1 MPRFFIPTPPEGQAV
16 ITGEDAVHIGRSLR
30 MRCGEQLTLCCDG
43 VDYLCEIE
51 SMTSS
56 EVYCRVLSSAPSETE
71 PRLKLTL
78 FQALP
83 KSDKME
89 FIVQKAVELGICR
102 IVPVVTARCVSRPDE
117 KSLEKKVSR
126 WQKIALSAAQ
136 QSGRGIVPEVCAAVS
151 FEECL
156 LLCGEQ
162 ERAFFC
168 YEGGGESLRGAEL
181 SDVRTAALVIGP
193 EGGFEESEAEA
204 ARSAGLTVTTL
215 GKRILRCETA
225 PLAAIT
231 AIMLLSGDL

>member
-1 MPRFFIPTPPEGQAV
+1 MPRFFISVPPADTAV

-30 MRCGEQLTLCCDG
+30 MRPGEQLTLCCLG
-43 VDYLCEIE
+43 TDYSCEIE
-51 SMTSS
+51 SISS
-56 EVYCRVLSSAPSETE
+56 DEVRCRVLAFAPSETE

-89 FIVQKAVELGICR
+89 LIVQKAVALGVSR
-102 IVPVVTARCVSRPDE
+102 IVPVLTARCVSRPDA
-117 KSLEKKVSR
+117 KSLEKKIAR

-136 QSGRGIVPEVCAAVS
+136 QSGRGLVPEVSEAVS

-156 LLCGEQ
+156 ALASEQ

-168 YEGGGESLRGAEL
+168 YERGGESLRSADL
-181 SDVRTAALVIGP
+181 SETSTAALIIGP
-193 EGGFEESEAEA
+193 EGGFEESEALA
-204 ARSAGLTVTTL
+204 ADNAGLTLTSL

-225 PLAAIT
+225 PLAAI
-231 AIMLLSGDL
+231 AAVMLKSGDL